1 MPIETKYD
9 DTPLATGTHKGGT
22 STELHDPGADFKSC
36 GVWVGAYIENDTD
49 ATFSSVLTVTEES
62 ITTSNSEYLLVSGGE
77 TFYTSDGEVFQVAGE
92 EGITWDYGD
101 TYNIYVTAL
110 KGSFISSMG
119 VDASRGWKAEH
130 KSLNDE
136 GWRPED
142 YDLDRNGEKVFGDG
156 QPG

>member
-1 MPIETKYD
+1 VPIETKYD

-62 ITTSNSEYLLVSGGE
+62 ITTSNSEYLIESGGS

-101 TYNIYVTAL
+101 TYNIYVTANR
-110 KGSFISSMG
+110 GTFISSMG

-156 QPG
+156 QPE